1 MVETAFKCDDY
12 EHCTD
17 AILYTSFK
25 AKGTSLIIGVTFNKS
40 KNKWNLVGF
49 NIYSIIYDYKKE

>member
-1 MVETAFKCDDY
+1 MIDY

-17 AILYTSFK
+17 AILYTPFK
-25 AKGTSLIIGVTFNKS
+25 AKGTSLIIGVTFKKS

>member
-12 EHCTD
+12 EYCTD
-17 AILYTSFK
+17 AILYKSFK
-25 AKGTSLIIGVTFNKS
+25 AKGTSLIIGVTFKKS